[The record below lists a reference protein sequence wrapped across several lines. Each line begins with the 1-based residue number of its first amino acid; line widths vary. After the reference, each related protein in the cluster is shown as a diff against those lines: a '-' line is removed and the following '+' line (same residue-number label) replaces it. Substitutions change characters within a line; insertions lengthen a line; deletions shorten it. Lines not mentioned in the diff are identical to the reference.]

1 LCQTWDQLAEALE
14 AIGSFEDALSCCQ
27 KVLDMLYCAYPSNST
42 AVAYQKLRLKDLLRH
57 VGAGT
62 EADSVHAEA
71 MKILR
76 LHYGLSYK
84 A

>member
-1 LCQTWDQLAEALE
+1 
-14 AIGSFEDALSCCQ
+14 
-27 KVLDMLYCAYPSNST
+27 MLYCAYPSNST

-62 EADSVHAEA
+62 EADSEHAEA